1 MNYKSA
7 KEVKQLLSGN
17 SEVAFID
24 IREVAD
30 YGRGHPFF
38 VSHVPFSILEARIGL
53 FVPCLET
60 ALVLIDGGDGV
71 SEKAARHLDEMG
83 YKNVI
88 VLKDGV
94 KAWSEEGYA
103 LYEGI
108 SAPSKSFGEVVEHEL
123 GTTSITALQL
133 KARMDGGD
141 DNFLLVDGRTP
152 EEFNRMTIPT
162 STSCP
167 NAELSLR
174 YKAMLANPEQDIIVN
189 CAGRTRSLIGAETLN
204 LLGLPNKIYALEN
217 GTMGWKIAGFEL
229 EYGATRSY
237 PRNVPDDIIA
247 EARDDADAL
256 IKDYGISVI
265 DLTQLSKWRA
275 EKTRTTYMF
284 DIRTAEEY
292 DAGHVDGF
300 RHTPG
305 GQLIQATDQWF
316 ATRNG
321 RIVVFDEHRIR
332 AVMTVIWLKGM
343 GHDAYILDEKT
354 VSELVRI
361 EEFEV
366 DISGVNLVDAEHIAQ
381 KLKGD
386 ITLIDVRSSDD
397 YRNAHIDGALWSIRP
412 KLGDINLEGDVII
425 IASELLT
432 ATYVLKDL
440 RVSGAIS
447 LSEPADWQAAGLNV
461 ISTPNDPPDEQ
472 RIDFQFHTHERHSG
486 NMEHAR
492 EYLRWE
498 TGLLDQMD
506 EQEKETLK
514 PLKP

>member
-1 MNYKSA
+1 MKYNSA
-7 KEVKQLLSGN
+7 KEVKELLSGN

-38 VSHVPFSILEARIGL
+38 VSHVPYSILEARIGL
-53 FVPCLET
+53 FVPCLDS
-60 ALVLIDGGDGV
+60 ALVLIDGGDGI
-71 SEKAARHLDEMG
+71 SEQAASHLDEMG

-94 KAWSEEGYA
+94 QAWSDEGYA

-123 GTTSITALQL
+123 GTKSITAPEL
-133 KARMDGGD
+133 KARMDRGD
-141 DNFLLVDGRTP
+141 NNFLLLDGRTP

-174 YKAMLANPEQDIIVN
+174 YKAMLANPNQDIIVN
-189 CAGRTRSLIGAETLN
+189 CAGRTRSLIGAQTLN
-204 LLGLPNKIYALEN
+204 LLGLPNKVYALEN
-217 GTMGWKIAGFEL
+217 GTMGWKLAGLEL
-229 EYGATRSY
+229 EHGSSRSY
-237 PRNVPDDIIA
+237 PQNVSENIIA
-247 EARDDADAL
+247 SARQKADEL
-256 IKDYGISVI
+256 IVDYSLSVI
-265 DLTQLSKWRA
+265 DMAQLSKWRA
-275 EKTRTTYMF
+275 EKTRTTFMF
-284 DIRTAEEY
+284 DVRTKEEY
-292 DAGHVDGF
+292 EAGHVDGF

-321 RIVVFDEHRIR
+321 RIVVFDNNRIR

-343 GHDAYILDEKT
+343 GHDAYILDENS
-354 VSELVRI
+354 VSELVHI
-361 EEFEV
+361 EEYEI
-366 DISGVNLVDAEHIAQ
+366 DISGVTLISAEQVSQ
-381 KLKGD
+381 KLKSGG
-386 ITLIDVRSSDD
+386 TVIDVRSSDE
-397 YRNAHIDGALWSIRP
+397 YRKAHIDGAIWSIRP
-412 KLGDINLEGDVII
+412 KLKDVELKGDIII

-432 ATYVLKDL
+432 ATYILKDL
-440 RVSGAIS
+440 DVAGAIS
-447 LSEPADWQAAGLNV
+447 LSEPADWKAAGLNV
-461 ISTPNDPPDEQ
+461 IATPNDPTDEQ

-486 NMEHAR
+486 NMDHAR

-498 TGLLDQMD
+498 TGLMDQMD